1 MIDDQLFEN
10 EEYPPLS
17 PPSGK
22 PFRLLNKFKGDLSFI
37 NLLDTFSDYLG
48 KGGKFLIVKTDESG
62 IGVSSIDIKSDSNFV
77 HVQVDISATWAIT
90 HNLHKQPSVNVV
102 DADGFTALVDINRT
116 SNDELEIIS
125 SIPFSGIAYLN

>member
-1 MIDDQLFEN
+1 MSDYFID

-17 PPSGK
+17 APSGK
-22 PFRLLNKFKGDLSFI
+22 PFRLLNKFKGDLSFL

-62 IGVSSIDIKSDSNFV
+62 IGFSSIDIKSDSNFV
-77 HVQVDISATWAIT
+77 HVQTEKLAIWTIT
-90 HNLHKQPSVNVV
+90 HNMNKQPSVNVV
-102 DADGFTALVDINRT
+102 DADGNTALVDISRISDN
-116 SNDELEIIS
+116 ELQIVS